1 MGKQQHEKKGNAMN
15 ECKLNSPA
23 LDRIVSKARA
33 EAARGGVRADAHID
47 AHTDGGSGWHTDA
60 WQG

>member
-1 MGKQQHEKKGNAMN
+1 MKEDNKS
-15 ECKLNSPA
+15 SPA
-23 LDRIVSKARA
+23 LDRIVSRVQAEKSKCDARA
-33 EAARGGVRADAHID
+33 DWHID

>member
-1 MGKQQHEKKGNAMN
+1 MK

-23 LDRIVSKARA
+23 LDRIVSKART
-33 EAARGGVRADAHID
+33 EAARDSVRADAHID